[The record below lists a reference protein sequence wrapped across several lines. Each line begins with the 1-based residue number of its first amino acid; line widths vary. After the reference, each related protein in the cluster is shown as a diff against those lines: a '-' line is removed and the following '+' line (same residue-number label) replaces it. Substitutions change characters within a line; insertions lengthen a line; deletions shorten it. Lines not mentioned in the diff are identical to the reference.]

1 MQDIIVAGIALAF
14 IAAAKGYKLKC
25 VMPDAYSV
33 ERRVLMLALGA
44 EVILT
49 SKEAG
54 LAVSLSWTTS
64 WLLAHVWEF
73 KANIIPLLPLILFT
87 KKKLTKMATSY
98 RAPDSLCLLIVT
110 HGCDPMWAGSVD
122 REMCRVSWTR
132 QRSFW
137 RRTHL

>member
-64 WLLAHVWEF
+64 WLLAHV
-73 KANIIPLLPLILFT
+73 
-87 KKKLTKMATSY
+87 
-98 RAPDSLCLLIVT
+98 
-110 HGCDPMWAGSVD
+110 
-122 REMCRVSWTR
+122 
-132 QRSFW
+132 
-137 RRTHL
+137 